1 MELRSLT
8 SWQFMRLLPGKAN
21 HTKSNLWLPTWVH
34 LCDTAGVMR
43 HLCAEWL
50 PDSIRNAVNIG
61 DDFDSLCAFLAYI
74 HDIGKFS
81 ADFIYKIS
89 PELPLTVKE
98 NLLQTDLRMD
108 SCGFSNSYTHGFLGA
123 KILESFSLPKEIY
136 SVVAAHHGKPL
147 KAHELGPNNDCT
159 VNLYGHS
166 GENSLFAQ
174 TWRTLW
180 MEWLDFSLNRA
191 GYKQLSELP
200 KPDMH
205 TQMLLCGLLIMAD
218 WIASNTYYFPLID
231 ADDTGEHL
239 DLSERVYAAWKN
251 LNLPS
256 GWLPGAFIM
265 DNDEFKSRFGFL
277 PNTVQSAFIQAI
289 HNSVEPRIY
298 ILEAQM
304 GVGKTEAALCGA
316 ELLSARKN
324 SGGIFFGLPTQATAN
339 GIFPRIIE
347 WSRHQADEIKL
358 AVRLAHG
365 MAELNEDY
373 QELFEQ
379 SHSNY
384 SEESE
389 GLVVHSFFSG
399 RKQALLAN
407 MVVGTVD
414 QLLMMALKQ
423 KHVMLRHLGMA
434 GKIVIVDECHAYDA
448 YMNRYLDR
456 ALCWLGEY
464 KVPVIILSAT
474 LPEKRRE
481 ELIGSYLKR
490 KIGKDEPWKK
500 NRGYP
505 LLTWTDGEEVCQEV
519 IKAGT
524 AEKTVAI
531 HKLPDENGLTHLLK
545 CKLAEGGCAG
555 VIVNTVNRAQTIAQ
569 LIRTDMPDKRV
580 ILIHAHFLMPDRA
593 EKEHELLSLIGKNS
607 TAEQR
612 NNLIVVGTQVLEQ
625 SLDIDFDLMVTD
637 LCPMDLLLQRMGRLH
652 RHTKRNAERPP
663 LVRDAECYVMGTADE
678 PEGGSK
684 AIYGEWL
691 LYRTRQLLPN
701 QIVLPTDIP
710 NLVQDTYEEPD
721 ASADEAAMNLWN
733 DFKEKQ
739 VIKQSK
745 ADAFKLRE
753 PNRRGGITGILD
765 TEFPDDSSESDK
777 SREERAQAAVR
788 DGEPS
793 VPVLVM
799 IRYSDSEE
807 IGFLPWRNDGRRLTA
822 SAVPC
827 EADCR
832 EIARQQLRL
841 PAVFSKEYTV
851 RKTISELEEI
861 TRAIAPWQQ
870 SHWLKGE
877 LFLLLDEN
885 MNTSL
890 SGYNIHY
897 NAEMGLIYRKEE
909 NLIGQ

>member
-1 MELRSLT
+1 
-8 SWQFMRLLPGKAN
+8 
-21 HTKSNLWLPTWVH
+21 
-34 LCDTAGVMR
+34 
-43 HLCAEWL
+43 
-50 PDSIRNAVNIG
+50 
-61 DDFDSLCAFLAYI
+61 
-74 HDIGKFS
+74 
-81 ADFIYKIS
+81 
-89 PELPLTVKE
+89 
-98 NLLQTDLRMD
+98 
-108 SCGFSNSYTHGFLGA
+108 
-123 KILESFSLPKEIY
+123 
-136 SVVAAHHGKPL
+136 
-147 KAHELGPNNDCT
+147 
-159 VNLYGHS
+159 
-166 GENSLFAQ
+166 
-174 TWRTLW
+174 
-180 MEWLDFSLNRA
+180 
-191 GYKQLSELP
+191 
-200 KPDMH
+200 
-205 TQMLLCGLLIMAD
+205 
-218 WIASNTYYFPLID
+218 
-231 ADDTGEHL
+231 
-239 DLSERVYAAWKN
+239 
-251 LNLPS
+251 
-256 GWLPGAFIM
+256 
-265 DNDEFKSRFGFL
+265 
-277 PNTVQSAFIQAI
+277 
-289 HNSVEPRIY
+289 
-298 ILEAQM
+298 
-304 GVGKTEAALCGA
+304 
-316 ELLSARKN
+316 
-324 SGGIFFGLPTQATAN
+324 
-339 GIFPRIIE
+339 
-347 WSRHQADEIKL
+347 
-358 AVRLAHG
+358 
-365 MAELNEDY
+365 
-373 QELFEQ
+373 
-379 SHSNY
+379 
-384 SEESE
+384 
-389 GLVVHSFFSG
+389 
-399 RKQALLAN
+399 
-407 MVVGTVD
+407 
-414 QLLMMALKQ
+414 MMALKQ

-481 ELIGSYLKR
+481 ELIGAYLKR